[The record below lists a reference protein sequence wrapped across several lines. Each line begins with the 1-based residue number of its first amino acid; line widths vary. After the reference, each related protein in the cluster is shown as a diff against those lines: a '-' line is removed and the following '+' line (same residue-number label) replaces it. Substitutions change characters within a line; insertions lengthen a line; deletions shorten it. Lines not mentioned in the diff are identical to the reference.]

1 MSHVWGVPE
10 ENRLEEDRQHLFF
23 IPGAAEWEAPGWK
36 PSNTRTAARGPTL
49 LISSHA
55 IEKLGLD
62 AGLYWT
68 NWSWG
73 SEAKPG
79 WVSTQVVFV
88 NVTLQL
94 LVDLMNV
101 GLVIKGN
108 STDLTCQCQVI
119 CYDHYSACENSYV
132 TSSVALTELW
142 VRVTWV
148 LLVCAWRQQTHNRK
162 QLQQCFETWTMPKTG
177 LKPRWLSHPFGSWL
191 SNPEAGLEAW
201 YQVCLRHCRGRFS
214 QELDVLW
221 EQLASG
227 EMGVLQ
233 QLDVDGQWIPQNPI
247 FFNNTALLV
256 TLYIKVLVINI
267 TVISGL

>member
-23 IPGAAEWEAPGWK
+23 IPGAAEWEAPDWK

-73 SEAKPG
+73 SEAKRG
-79 WVSTQVVFV
+79 WVFTQVVFV

-101 GLVIKGN
+101 GLVIHWFNVPMSGYF
-108 STDLTCQCQVI
+108 LRLLLC
-119 CYDHYSACENSYV
+119 
-132 TSSVALTELW
+132 LW
-142 VRVTWV
+142 
-148 LLVCAWRQQTHNRK
+148 K
-162 QLQQCFETWTMPKTG
+162 QLCNVFCGSDGALSQSHLSPLGLRVET
-177 LKPRWLSHPFGSWL
+177 
-191 SNPEAGLEAW
+191 A
-201 YQVCLRHCRGRFS
+201 
-214 QELDVLW
+214 D
-221 EQLASG
+221 
-227 EMGVLQ
+227 LQ
-233 QLDVDGQWIPQNPI
+233 QKA
-247 FFNNTALLV
+247 TAAVFWNLN
-256 TLYIKVLVINI
+256 YAKDRFKAAVI
-267 TVISGL
+267 ISSIWELAV

>member
-148 LLVCAWRQQTHNRK
+148 LLVCAWRLQTHNKK

-177 LKPRWLSHPFGSWL
+177 LKQRWLSHPFGSWL
-191 SNPEAGLEAW
+191 SNQKLGW
-201 YQVCLRHCRGRFS
+201 R
-214 QELDVLW
+214 LDIKCVSVIVVVAFHKSLTCCESSW
-221 EQLASG
+221 HQAKREFCNTEKQH
-227 EMGVLQ
+227 
-233 QLDVDGQWIPQNPI
+233 VDGQWIPQNPI

-256 TLYIKVLVINI
+256 TLDIKVLVINI
-267 TVISGL
+267 SGL